1 MQLLEEKSINRW
13 AQRLRDSPKKAKLIG
28 YQSPDETP
36 APSTYYNF
44 IYRILDHYNAE
55 RPAQITDRVNISSDI
70 PSPSKS
76 SKPSDEF
83 RHHGGIFREIK
94 SKEKRRRE
102 KEERTGQKQRR
113 EEGVTSKKLEEVRR
127 WKRAQSDF
135 VQVINRL
142 LLHVVKQSISMG
154 ILASPNQLALCVDG
168 TLYKSQG
175 SSYGTRRCECVK
187 NKRCK
192 CPKSYSDPT
201 AAWGYCKTKDEFVF
215 GHRVSALVA
224 RGETAVELP
233 VQVIVSPTQVGEEPL
248 CVEGIARLWHERA
261 GLDLGGRRSIFA
273 QYLVGDL
280 GYCGA
285 AIHQCAQDFGLKPVI
300 PLLEVSHTKQK
311 DKKSC
316 TVDRDSIP
324 RCPSGQEM
332 KKHFTCAKRGTCFR
346 CPARRVRRK
355 DSKLYYEI
363 DPSRCEL
370 AEMCDP
376 TSKIGP
382 TIYVR
387 EGTYHRLNPEIPRD
401 SEEFKELYNR
411 RGSVERF
418 FSRLKCSSGAV
429 ETRRSPILQFM
440 TVIRAIACHVQAW
453 MKLLV

>member
-1 MQLLEEKSINRW
+1 MLLLEEKSINRW
-13 AQRLRDSPKKAKLIG
+13 AQSLRNSPEKAELIG
-28 YQSPDETP
+28 YESPEKTP
-36 APSTYYNF
+36 APSTYYKF
-44 IYRILDHYNAE
+44 IYRILDYYNVK
-55 RPAQITDRVNISSDI
+55 RPTQITDQVNIISNTQND
-70 PSPSKS
+70 PF
-76 SKPSDEF
+76 KPSDEF
-83 RHHGGIFREIK
+83 RHHSGIFRDIK
-94 SKEKRRRE
+94 SKEKRRRD
-102 KEERTGQKQRR
+102 KEEETGQKQRR
-113 EEGVTSKKLEEVRR
+113 EEGVTFKKLEEVRD
-127 WKRAQSDF
+127 WNTAQMDF
-135 VQVINRL
+135 VQLINRL
-142 LLHVVKQSISMG
+142 LLQAVKQSILMG
-154 ILASPNQLALCVDG
+154 VLPPPNQLALCVDG

-175 SSYGTRRCECVK
+175 SSYGNRRCECAK
-187 NKRCK
+187 NKKCK

-215 GHRVSALVA
+215 GHRVSGIVA
-224 RGETAVELP
+224 RGETAIELP
-233 VQVIVSPTQVGEEPL
+233 VQVIVSPPQVGEEPL
-248 CVEGIARLWHERA
+248 CVEGLARLWQEKL
-261 GLDLGGRRSIFA
+261 GLDLGGRKSIFA
-273 QYLVGDL
+273 QYLVADL

-346 CPARRVRRK
+346 CPVRWARRRG
-355 DSKLYYEI
+355 SKVFYEI
-363 DPSRCEL
+363 EHSRCDL

-440 TVIRAIACHVQAW
+440 AVIRAIACHVQAW
-453 MKLLV
+453 MKILV